1 MHALRDLSTDEL
13 HACPS
18 EGVLV
23 IGSAENAQIRLQAR
37 GVVAEHVRINCQ
49 RSDSGGRWLKIRAVH
64 AGVLLNG
71 EPIERGVMRIGD
83 ELEIAG
89 CQLRFEEIQLEAA
102 ASVSRVRRS
111 PRSSSRFS
119 KTLLWVIGSGLI
131 LMIST
136 MFWTRSQDVLPS
148 NWLEVRQLYER
159 TRFASADQLL
169 DEFRQDWS
177 AGDPER
183 EAIIARERQRMRL
196 YATLLEQGRQRMIA
210 AAPSTTPAAQIRALK
225 AQRKSKD
232 PLAQKVASLLL
243 SELTELRLLGNSRH
257 DLEAGARWLAILAAK
272 AEASAAAKSTEER
285 AAAQDGFLEARRM
298 AVATEEQG
306 GLVVEPVEQQEAP
319 VVVEAERSMEFHAL
333 AEKALAQSHYSKAA
347 EIFTEIL
354 LDADGE
360 QAAVV
365 AEGLARVM
373 DSAGDRL
380 LEVVDEAKTM
390 AMINSHQSVEKARTM
405 IVEVLEHVPVSSSLR
420 DARHAAS
427 LLVAD
432 FARRSASMPDRG
444 QILTP
449 LQRKQAQGRE
459 YEQAGRYREA
469 SQLYQESSSLA
480 AAEQPFL
487 SSYLAGKA
495 WDCSLIAE
503 LCELIAHRLT
513 GAPAVSVNLENGRL
527 VKIHGLMAGVLV
539 STEGQQITFGELAAS
554 GLEGLLE
561 GLELSP
567 RLDLAAGLLGY
578 LRDDWSQA
586 EARIKKALEADPSLS
601 GTIAGV
607 IARGRDELVG
617 DWSYRLVD
625 SEFVKAGASVDR
637 RLLEQ
642 LAGEVGDRR
651 ARNVEDWQ
659 RTVEEILSAGPA
671 SIEPLIVTLRA
682 QVREDLGRVR
692 KYAFRKAWQQTR
704 ERRLALDRARN
715 VALQL
720 IFAEEEYF
728 YPCQLPAVSKSRR
741 REYQSV
747 QAEVERRVEAVR
759 SLWDQEA
766 AGLRANPELQRQMAK
781 IEWMISQIEF
791 LGESSAD
798 LRRRISWWQSL
809 PQEGEVSLRRFSHGY
824 DERIAREGYAEI
836 RGNNLQLMAEIDAAE
851 AEQIKATNDYREM
864 FGLAPLAFDLRL
876 YRACQGHAR
885 EMEQV
890 GYFSHF
896 SPDPDKRTVFDR
908 ADRAGYL
915 AVTSENIIHCANA
928 EDALTLWT
936 QSSAQHRN
944 LLAPA
949 HRDIAVARQ
958 GMNWVQEFGRGMQQ

>member
-1 MHALRDLSTDEL
+1 MHALRELSTDEL

-23 IGSAENAQIRLQAR
+23 IGSAENAQIRLQAK

-49 RSDSGGRWLKIRAVH
+49 RSDSGRRWLKIRAVH
-64 AGVLLNG
+64 AGVFLNG
-71 EPIERGVMRIGD
+71 EPIERGVMQIGD

-89 CQLRFEEIQLEAA
+89 CRLRFEEIQLEAA
-102 ASVSRVRRS
+102 APVSRVRRS
-111 PRSSSRFS
+111 PRSSLGFS

-136 MFWTRSQDVLPS
+136 MVWTRSQDVLPS

-169 DEFRQDWS
+169 DQFRQDWS

-183 EAIIARERQRMRL
+183 EAIIATERQRMRL

-243 SELTELRLLGNSRH
+243 SELTELRLQGNSRH
-257 DLEAGARWLAILAAK
+257 DLEAAARWLAILAAK
-272 AEASAAAKSTEER
+272 AEASAAAKSAEER
-285 AAAQDGFLEARRM
+285 AAAQQEFLEARRM

-306 GLVVEPVEQQEAP
+306 GLVVEPAEQQEA
-319 VVVEAERSMEFHAL
+319 ERGMEFHAL
-333 AEKALAQSHYSKAA
+333 AEEALAQSHYSKAA
-347 EIFTEIL
+347 EIFTESL
-354 LDADGE
+354 LDADEE
-360 QAAVV
+360 QVAVV

-390 AMINSHQSVEKARTM
+390 AMMHSHQSVEKARTM
-405 IVEVLEHVPVSSSLR
+405 IVEALEHVPDSSSLR
-420 DARHAAS
+420 DARHAAG

-432 FARRSASMPDRG
+432 LARRSATMPDPG
-444 QILTP
+444 QIFTP

-513 GAPAVSVNLENGRL
+513 GAPARSVSLENGRL
-527 VKIHGLMAGVLV
+527 VEIHDLKAGVLV
-539 STEGQQITFGELAAS
+539 SSEGEELTFGELAAS
-554 GLEGLLE
+554 GLEKLLE
-561 GLELSP
+561 GLKLSP

-578 LRDDWSQA
+578 QRDDWSQA

-625 SEFVKAGASVDR
+625 GEFVKAAASVDR
-637 RLLEQ
+637 RLLEE
-642 LAGEVGDRR
+642 LASGVGSRR
-651 ARNVEDWQ
+651 ASNVEDWQ

-671 SIEPLIVTLRA
+671 SIEPLIVALRA

-692 KYAFRKAWQQTR
+692 KHAFRKAWQQTR
-704 ERRLALDRARN
+704 EKRLALDRARN
-715 VALQL
+715 IALQL

-747 QAEVERRVEAVR
+747 QVEVERRVEAVR

-798 LRRRISWWQSL
+798 LRRQIAWWQSL

-824 DERIAREGYAEI
+824 EERVAREGYAET
-836 RGNNLQLMAEIDAAE
+836 RSHNLQLMAEIDAAE

-876 YRACQGHAR
+876 YRACQGHAQ

-908 ADRAGYL
+908 ANRAGYL
-915 AVTSENIIHCANA
+915 AVSSENIIHCDNA

-944 LLAPA
+944 LLALA